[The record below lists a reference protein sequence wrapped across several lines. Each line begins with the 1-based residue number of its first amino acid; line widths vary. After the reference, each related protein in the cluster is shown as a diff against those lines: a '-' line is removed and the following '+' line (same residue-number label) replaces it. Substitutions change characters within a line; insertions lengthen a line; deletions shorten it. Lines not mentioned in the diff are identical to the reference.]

1 MTSPDPDVD
10 SFIDALRSDLPSQAD
25 ERRIHARLVA
35 AGVGVGAGL
44 ALPGMAAAASAGANA
59 GLLPKLALLSWG
71 AKMGLAG
78 AVIAA
83 VAVPVASELA
93 KPEPAAA
100 PTALVAATE
109 SPAGTKR
116 SGSPHLAIPSDT
128 ENDVLRQPE
137 QGASP
142 ELSSPEVGA
151 RSKLVERARQKP
163 EVSRPEALPRGDAP
177 SAASPSVASFPSVE
191 APQAASSDLQ
201 TSTLRQEAEV
211 IERALSAL
219 RAGDRATALHW
230 LVVHARRFPQGQLRR
245 ERERALERANDMN
258 GGSGSPAPT
267 R

>member
-35 AGVGVGAGL
+35 AGVGVGTGL
-44 ALPGMAAAASAGANA
+44 ALPSMAAAASAGAKA

-78 AVIAA
+78 AIIAA

-93 KPEPAAA
+93 KPEPVAA
-100 PTALVAATE
+100 PTTVAAATE

-116 SGSPHLAIPSDT
+116 GGSPPPALPGDT
-128 ENDVLRQPE
+128 ENEVLRLPE
-137 QGASP
+137 QAASW
-142 ELSSPEVGA
+142 ERSRPEVGA

-163 EVSRPEALPRGDAP
+163 EESRPEALPRGDRP
-177 SAASPSVASFPSVE
+177 SAASPSFARFPGVE
-191 APQAASSDLQ
+191 APRAASSELQ

-230 LVVHARRFPQGQLRR
+230 LAEHARRFPQGQLRR
-245 ERERALERANDMN
+245 ERERAFERAKDMN

>member
-1 MTSPDPDVD
+1 MSSPDPDAD
-10 SFIDALRSDLPSQAD
+10 SFIAALRSDLPSQAD

-35 AGVGVGAGL
+35 AGVGVGTGL
-44 ALPGMAAAASAGANA
+44 ALPSMAAAASTGANT
-59 GLLPKLALLSWG
+59 GLLSKLALLSWG

-83 VAVPVASELA
+83 VGVPVASELA

-100 PTALVAATE
+100 PIVVAAATE
-109 SPAGTKR
+109 GPAGTKR
-116 SGSPHLAIPSDT
+116 SASEHAALPSGT
-128 ENDVLRQPE
+128 EKDVLRRPE
-137 QGASP
+137 HAASP

-151 RSKLVERARQKP
+151 RSKLVERARPKP
-163 EVSRPEALPRGDAP
+163 DLSRPEALPRNDAP
-177 SAASPSVASFPSVE
+177 LAASPSVASFPVE
-191 APQAASSDLQ
+191 TRQAASNDVQ
-201 TSTLRQEAEV
+201 TTTLRQEAEV

-219 RAGDRATALHW
+219 RAGDRMTALHW
-230 LVVHARRFPQGQLRR
+230 LAEHARRFPQGQLRR